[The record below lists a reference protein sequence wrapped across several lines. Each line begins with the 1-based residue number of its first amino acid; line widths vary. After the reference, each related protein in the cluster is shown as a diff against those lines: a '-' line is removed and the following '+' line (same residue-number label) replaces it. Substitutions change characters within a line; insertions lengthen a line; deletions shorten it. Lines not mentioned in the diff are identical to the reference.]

1 MTELSAM
8 LTRISKNLG
17 HTFDAGADPA
27 QLRISS
33 YNKSRGKLEGY
44 DCQECNNRGDFM
56 GINEYGNEYIRECK
70 CMEIRRSMNRM
81 AKSGLSDL
89 AKRYTFKNFQTDTDW
104 QRGIK
109 ERAMSYAKSP
119 VGWFFM
125 GGQVGCGKTHLCTAV
140 SAKLMRDGRSVI
152 FMPWRDAI
160 IPLKANVNDDEQYLK
175 LINPLKKADVLYIDD
190 FFKAPNGNPTA
201 ADINLAYELINYR
214 YNNSNLITIISSER
228 SINEIMK
235 IDLAVGS
242 RIYERTKNNAVTV
255 GRDAEKN
262 YRTRGAR

>member
-8 LTRISKNLG
+8 LTRISKNMG
-17 HTFDAGADPA
+17 FTFDTGADPV
-27 QLRISS
+27 QLKIQS
-33 YNKSRGKLEGY
+33 YNNRHGSLTGY
-44 DCQECNNRGDFM
+44 DCPDCRNRGDFLC
-56 GINEYGNEYIRECK
+56 INEAGNEYFKDCK
-70 CMEIRRSMNRM
+70 CMEIRRSINRM

-89 AKRYTFKNFQTDTDW
+89 AKRYTFKNFKTDTDW
-104 QRGIK
+104 QKGIK
-109 ERAMSYAKSP
+109 DRAMSYAKNP
-119 VGWFFM
+119 VGWFFI

-140 SAKLMRDGRSVI
+140 SAKLMQDGYSVT

-160 IPLKANVNDDEQYLK
+160 VPLKANVNDDEQYLK
-175 LINPLKKADVLYIDD
+175 VINPLKTVEVLYIDD
-190 FFKAPNGNPTA
+190 FFKTPNGNPTA
-201 ADINLAYELINYR
+201 ADINLAYEIINYR

-255 GRDAEKN
+255 SRDAEKN
-262 YRTRGAR
+262 YRTRGAV